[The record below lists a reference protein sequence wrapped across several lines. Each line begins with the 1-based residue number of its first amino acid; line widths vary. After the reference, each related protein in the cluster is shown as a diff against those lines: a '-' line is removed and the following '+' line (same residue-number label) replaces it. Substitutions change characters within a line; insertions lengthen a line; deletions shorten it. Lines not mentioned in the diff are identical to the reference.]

1 MNVAGGSWAQVEGVR
16 VVERLRALGFTVHAV
31 PGPLLLSTTGGRYPL
46 MRLLPLSVQTTFA
59 PTKALLDEAWR
70 ALNPAGGT
78 GDPDLELPDGAVP
91 RWTTHSLRRLADTV
105 ARRYAAQMGVSEQQ
119 IDIYF
124 GWHEKLL
131 LKNMQI
137 HYASLNARE
146 RMLLARITG
155 ML

>member
-1 MNVAGGSWAQVEGVR
+1 M
-16 VVERLRALGFTVHAV
+16 
-31 PGPLLLSTTGGRYPL
+31 
-46 MRLLPLSVQTTFA
+46 
-59 PTKALLDEAWR
+59 
-70 ALNPAGGT
+70 
-78 GDPDLELPDGAVP
+78 
-91 RWTTHSLRRLADTV
+91 